1 MQVMGGP
8 AGLLG
13 HTAIVCREVGVDQLP
28 AVEGRELQLRNLKR
42 EGSAPKWLKWAP
54 VRSFVFL

>member
-1 MQVMGGP
+1 MGGP